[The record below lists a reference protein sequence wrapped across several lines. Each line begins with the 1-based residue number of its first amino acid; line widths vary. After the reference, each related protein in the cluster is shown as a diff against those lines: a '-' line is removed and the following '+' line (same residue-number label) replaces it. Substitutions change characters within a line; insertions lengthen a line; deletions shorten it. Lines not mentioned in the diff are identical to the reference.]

1 MLTSEWVEAE
11 ISDSS
16 PAVQTHWSRQTK
28 WLTHPQRSA
37 TASLWPC
44 RPGEYDKKQLCVQ
57 IESNESL
64 RVRQARRP
72 MQRAQQG

>member
-1 MLTSEWVEAE
+1 MLALAWVEEE

-16 PAVQTHWSRQTK
+16 PAAQTHWSRQTK
-28 WLTHPQRSA
+28 WITHPQRSA

-44 RPGEYDKKQLCVQ
+44 RPGVYDKKQLCVQ
-57 IESNESL
+57 IESNEFL
-64 RVRQARRP
+64 RVRQAMRL